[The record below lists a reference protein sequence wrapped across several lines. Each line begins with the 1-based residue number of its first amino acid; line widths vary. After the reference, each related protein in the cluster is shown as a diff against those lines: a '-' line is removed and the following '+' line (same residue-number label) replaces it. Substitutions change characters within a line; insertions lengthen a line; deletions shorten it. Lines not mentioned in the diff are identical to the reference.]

1 MDETLSDGQWQ
12 MSALMDERAVLH
24 SPLMLTVRPGVSP
37 ARSRLSGDGTEE
49 AHVGQAAE
57 VVLRLMMQN
66 SRAAVDCREPAI
78 LVLVLLEAGSP
89 ASSKGTDETENAEQ
103 SAGTHFTR
111 YTSTKVQILTS

>member
-66 SRAAVDCREPAI
+66 NKAAVDCREPAI
-78 LVLVLLEAGSP
+78 LVLVLLEAGS
-89 ASSKGTDETENAEQ
+89 ASSTQEAAETENAEQ
-103 SAGTHFTR
+103 PAGSSVF
-111 YTSTKVQILTS
+111 VLVCC